1 MSAGTDG
8 IAAARRL
15 TLIGVAMAALM
26 LGGCL
31 RHGGDA
37 DITGSISRQTVTMT
51 EAEKRLAAEE
61 LGRRYEAKRGDKATS
76 LQYAR
81 LLRETGQV
89 PQAIAVMQTTT
100 LANPNDRDI
109 ALALGQALADGGRY
123 QEAQEVL
130 ARAHSADR
138 PSWRV
143 LSTQGAIADQMG
155 QHQRAQEYYDTAL
168 KIAPGEP
175 AILSNMSLSYA
186 LSNRLQEAEQIG
198 RQVVAHPAA
207 TPRMRGNLAL
217 VLALQGRFQ
226 EAEQVAQKDLSP
238 ADAAANIAFVRSMTA
253 QRNSWQ
259 QLKAQEGQ
267 KPRQPQAAQP
277 RT

>member
-1 MSAGTDG
+1 MM
-8 IAAARRL
+8 AAVDLTGARRRL
-15 TLIGVAMAALM
+15 TLIGVVIAALA

-31 RHGGDA
+31 RSNEA
-37 DITGSISRQTVTMT
+37 DITGSISRQTVQMT
-51 EAEKRLAAEE
+51 EAEKRLAADQ
-61 LGRRYEAKRGDKATS
+61 LGRQYEAKRGDKATS
-76 LQYAR
+76 MQYAR
-81 LLRETGQV
+81 LLRETAQI
-89 PQAIAVMQTTT
+89 PQAIAVMQTAA
-100 LANPNDRDI
+100 LQNPNDRDI

-123 QEAQEVL
+123 QEAQDVL
-130 ARAHSADR
+130 NRAHSPDK
-138 PSWRV
+138 PNWRV
-143 LSTQGAIADQMG
+143 LSTQGAIADQLG
-155 QHQRAQEYYDTAL
+155 QHQQAQEYYDTAL

-175 AILSNMSLSYA
+175 AIMSNLSLSYA

-198 RQVVAHPAA
+198 RQAIAHPAA

-238 ADAAANIAFVRSMTA
+238 ADAAANIAFVRSMTT

-267 KPRQPQAAQP
+267 RPRQAAPPQP

>member
-1 MSAGTDG
+1 MMAGMDGSGAVRRLGLIG
-8 IAAARRL
+8 IA
-15 TLIGVAMAALM
+15 VSALM

-31 RHGGDA
+31 KRGDS
-37 DITGSISRQTVTMT
+37 DITGSISRQTVHMT
-51 EAEKRLAAEE
+51 EAEKRRAAED
-61 LGRRYEAKRGDKATS
+61 LGRQYEAKRGDKATS
-76 LQYAR
+76 MQYAR

-89 PQAIAVMQTTT
+89 PQAIAVMQTAA
-100 LANPNDRDI
+100 LQNPNDRDI

-130 ARAHSADR
+130 NRAHSPDR
-138 PSWRV
+138 PNWRV
-143 LSTQGAIADQMG
+143 LSTQGAIADQLG
-155 QHQRAQEYYDTAL
+155 QHQQAQEYYDTAL

-175 AILSNMSLSYA
+175 AILSNLSLSYA

-198 RQVVAHPAA
+198 RQVIAHPSA

-238 ADAAANIAFVRSMTA
+238 ADAAANIAFVRSMTT

-267 KPRQPQAAQP
+267 RPRPAQP
-277 RT
+277 TPPRT